1 MSESIKNELLEP
13 TGSSLLNICGTKP
26 ILKKPKIGELPK
38 ESDTL
43 SRVKN
48 FLPKLKRA
56 EDELKKK
63 IDEGH
68 NVDIEDIGEDGENA
82 KHIEM
87 NLEMF
92 EQKQQQWSEVS

>member
-1 MSESIKNELLEP
+1 MSETVKNERLEP

-63 IDEGH
+63 IDQGH
-68 NVDIEDIGEDGENA
+68 NVDIEEIGENS

-87 NLEMF
+87 NVEMF
-92 EQKQQQWSEVS
+92 ETILPLTKIIS